1 MVEITQ
7 IVKLVQMSQNDKPV
21 QMSDIDKLLTSEINV
36 KNQSK

>member
-36 KNQSK
+36 NQRGS